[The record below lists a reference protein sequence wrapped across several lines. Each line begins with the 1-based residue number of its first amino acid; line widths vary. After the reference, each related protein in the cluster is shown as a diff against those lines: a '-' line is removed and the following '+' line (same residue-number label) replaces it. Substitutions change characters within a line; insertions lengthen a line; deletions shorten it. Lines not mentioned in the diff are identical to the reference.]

1 MRNKH
6 IKHAAA
12 FLALFNK
19 IIDIKK
25 RIVFF
30 LTKIREYFFNET
42 HSRVFIRTKKI
53 DSQRVFK
60 VSFKPQSVL
69 SIFLHSEAD
78 RLSRVKK
85 GDIF

>member
-1 MRNKH
+1 MRL
-6 IKHAAA
+6 IQGY
-12 FLALFNK
+12 LF
-19 IIDIKK
+19 
-25 RIVFF
+25 
-30 LTKIREYFFNET
+30 
-42 HSRVFIRTKKI
+42 RTKKI